1 MPYLLVL
8 DDIISLNLLQ
18 NGILYFGVMLR
29 QSSEV
34 VGKSTFTQVKNLKR
48 FSERGVALV
57 TSVN

>member
-18 NGILYFGVMLR
+18 NGILILMLR